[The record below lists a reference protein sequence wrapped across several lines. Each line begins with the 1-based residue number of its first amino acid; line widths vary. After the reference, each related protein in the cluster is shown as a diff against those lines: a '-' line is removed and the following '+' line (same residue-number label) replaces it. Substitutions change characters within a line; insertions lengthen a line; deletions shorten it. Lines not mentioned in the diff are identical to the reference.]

1 MISINDMFRL
11 RSSKQGRR
19 NVTLWHLEEWKPADR
34 IQGAWHRCS
43 ERMSHDDMDR
53 LLEQMLCPR
62 EAHEAFRATETGGPK
77 AAFHLRGSK
86 PPGIPLEILHL

>member
-43 ERMSHDDMDR
+43 ERMSHAAMDC
-53 LLEQMLCPR
+53 LLEQMLCPS
-62 EAHEAFRATETGGPK
+62 EAHAAFRAAEER
-77 AAFHLRGSK
+77 L
-86 PPGIPLEILHL
+86 PPELFTLGCQSRPVFR

>member
-43 ERMSHDDMDR
+43 ERMKHGDMDS
-53 LLEQMLCPR
+53 LLEQMLCPTGP
-62 EAHEAFRATETGGPK
+62 HEAFRAAEERGPK
-77 AAFHLRGSK
+77 GAFAPRVSK
-86 PPGIPLEILHL
+86 PPGLPLEKIHP

>member
-43 ERMSHDDMDR
+43 ERMSHAAMDC
-53 LLEQMLCPR
+53 LLEQMMCPR
-62 EAHEAFRATETGGPK
+62 EAHAAFRATEDRGPK
-77 AAFHLRGSK
+77 AAFAPRVSK
-86 PPGIPLEILHL
+86 PPGLPLEKIHP